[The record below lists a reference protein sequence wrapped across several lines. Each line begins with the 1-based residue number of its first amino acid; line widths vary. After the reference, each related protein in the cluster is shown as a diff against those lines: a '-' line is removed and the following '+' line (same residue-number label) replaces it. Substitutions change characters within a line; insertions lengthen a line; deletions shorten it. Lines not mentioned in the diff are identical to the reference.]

1 MITRKATWAPWY
13 VAGALVFC
21 GGEGNLFGC
30 SGRLAGTDFEWLKG
44 LYSLTSTCSGRLGMI
59 KVENGGECNLG
70 FWGNFGGGDSHKVHK
85 DTKKMKTRSR
95 RISAHSDIGGDPF
108 ERVGHRF
115 FL

>member
-70 FWGNFGGGDSHKVHK
+70 FWGISEGETP
-85 DTKKMKTRSR
+85 TKFTKTPR
-95 RISAHSDIGGDPF
+95 R
-108 ERVGHRF
+108 
-115 FL
+115 